1 VDAFTSEVDPNRR
14 VALFAD
20 VQKAIYDDAAFMKI
34 GNFNAVAAKSTK
46 LEGVDPAP
54 WPFFWNASITK

>member
-1 VDAFTSEVDPNRR
+1 
-14 VALFAD
+14 
-20 VQKAIYDDAAFMKI
+20 MKI

-54 WPFFWNASITK
+54 CHFLERVDYEMIIPQSETSARSSRCPLQTCALSGA